1 MGTTPFPVNL
11 KKGNKK
17 SSLNQN
23 SDCFLKTYEIE
34 RKFYARDYFL
44 VCPQTVQTYPV
55 TVFSSVPGV
64 VQV

>member
-23 SDCFLKTYEIE
+23 SDCFLKTYEIRIIIFGFCRLIYE
-34 RKFYARDYFL
+34 MCYNKYEPCRIAGGIL
-44 VCPQTVQTYPV
+44 
-55 TVFSSVPGV
+55 
-64 VQV
+64 